1 MTTVY
6 LQVATVYEII
16 GKRLH
21 VKYYDSSPE
30 DNGFWCHEDSPLI
43 HPVGWAFRVGHPLN
57 APQFYCQR
65 IATGRLLP
73 NDATDEM
80 FYKYPTTEPPLFSEG
95 MKLEAIDP
103 LNLSSVCAAT
113 VMQILHDGYMMIRI
127 DCYPADASGGDW
139 FCYHQRSP
147 CIFPVG
153 FSIANNIPLV
163 PPSGLVLLLFFICK

>member
-1 MTTVY
+1 MI
-6 LQVATVYEII
+6 QVASVCEII

-43 HPVGWAFRVGHPLN
+43 HPVGWAFRVGHLLD
-57 APQFYCQR
+57 APESYCQR
-65 IATGRLLP
+65 VAAGRYIP
-73 NDATDEM
+73 NDTTPEM
-80 FYKYPTTEPPLFSEG
+80 FYKYPSNEPPLFSEG

-103 LNLSSVCAAT
+103 LNLSAVCVAT
-113 VMQILHDGYMMIRI
+113 VMQILNEGYMMIRI
-127 DCYPADASGGDW
+127 DCYPADASGADW

-153 FSIANNIPLV
+153 FALSNNIPLV
-163 PPSGLVLLLFFICK
+163 PPAGYVFFA